1 MDACLP
7 QAHLVDDPVEDARR
21 ELAEPVP
28 QDAQGR
34 FTSRGPTSSTE
45 AAQPAE
51 LARMEVCLLARELV
65 DQAARLV
72 IVQSAS
78 TPEEAT
84 DEEYLAET
92 IRQVSTIT
100 EDLQNLAVAYLDKQG
115 WDQAKIAQA
124 LDQSPKK
131 VQRRLITSRRTPP
144 RPRIQPKQLDHW
156 LARHR
161 EVRADSDW
169 PEAESPSAELR
180 RVGIHAEL
188 RQLNR
193 QAEDLDADPKSPADE
208 LVRVHK
214 RRVQLYVELIKSTKK
229 SKNPA
234 AYENLL
240 EAMKKAKEA
249 VREVQLDLRH
259 ARPSPEFD

>member
-7 QAHLVDDPVEDARR
+7 QAHLVDDAVEDARR

-28 QDAQGR
+28 HDAQGR
-34 FTSRGPTSSTE
+34 FTSRGPTSSKE
-45 AAQPAE
+45 AAQPAV

-72 IVQSAS
+72 IVQSAC

-92 IRQVSTIT
+92 IRQVSTII
-100 EDLQNLAVAYLDKQG
+100 EDLQNRAVAYLDKQG

-124 LDQSPKK
+124 LDQ
-131 VQRRLITSRRTPP
+131 QGRLIASRRTPP
-144 RPRIQPKQLDHW
+144 RPRIEPKQLDHW
-156 LARHR
+156 LARYR
-161 EVRADSDW
+161 AVRADSDW
-169 PEAESPSAELR
+169 PEAESPSAGLR

-188 RQLNR
+188 RH
-193 QAEDLDADPKSPADE
+193 LDADPRSPADE

-214 RRVQLYVELIKSTKK
+214 RRVELYAELIRSTKK

-234 AYENLL
+234 EYENLL
-240 EAMKKAKEA
+240 KAMKNAKEA
-249 VREVQLDLRH
+249 VREAQLDLRH
-259 ARPSPEFD
+259 ARPSPEVD